1 MAAGVK
7 SSPAKK
13 ETTLAQNIYE
23 IAEAVADRFKISP
36 FEVMEK
42 PFDEVVDIWTGAV
55 ISAQKKDNK
64 DNPKEEGET
73 RKRVYSWNATWH

>member
-1 MAAGVK
+1 M
-7 SSPAKK
+7 
-13 ETTLAQNIYE
+13 IYE

-42 PFDEVVDIWTGAV
+42 PFDEVVEIWTGAV
-55 ISAQKKDNK
+55 ISANKKESKNK
-64 DNPKEEGET
+64 PEKEE